1 MPSKFIHGCATL
13 LPSRVD
19 LIPFWLPQSMHFSS
33 TRPDYSLI
41 RVPVETDIHKPDT
54 GNVSINRPTP
64 ATSHTNTDSTT
75 TPETHS
81 PPALGHHYTEPVSEG
96 EEDEAM
102 AIALPMSENDAARVP
117 LAAALEAIA
126 WREQQHRE
134 QNVEIDKRR
143 TEGRLDV
150 NEGLPEDRQEA
161 HEDTQFLRRGPPK
174 PRENRKGTNTL
185 SIDPLAPSVEFDRR
199 FKKKLGRRGRGSRS
213 ISRNQSA
220 ERLEEEEDAAAPAE
234 TSNRN
239 QGGETIYTNAF
250 SAQAGK
256 RIAVPVR
263 VEPKVFFAQERTFLV
278 RLNWHCINSLLLMS
292 I

>member
-1 MPSKFIHGCATL
+1 M
-13 LPSRVD
+13 
-19 LIPFWLPQSMHFSS
+19 
-33 TRPDYSLI
+33 
-41 RVPVETDIHKPDT
+41 ETDIRKPDT
-54 GNVSINRPTP
+54 GNVTISRPTL

-75 TPETHS
+75 TPESHS
-81 PPALGHHYTEPVSEG
+81 PIALGNHYTEPVSEG

-102 AIALPMSENDAARVP
+102 AIALPMSENTAARVP

-126 WREQQHRE
+126 WREQQRRE
-134 QNVEIDKRR
+134 QEAEIVKQRN
-143 TEGRLDV
+143 EGRLLNR
-150 NEGLPEDRQEA
+150 NEGLPEGGQGT
-161 HEDTQFLRRGPPK
+161 HEVTPFRRRGSPK
-174 PRENRKGTNTL
+174 SQESSKGTKML

-199 FKKKLGRRGRGSRS
+199 FKKKLGRPGRGSRS
-213 ISRNQSA
+213 ISRDPSA
-220 ERLEEEEDAAAPAE
+220 ERRDEEAGAAFAE
-234 TSNRN
+234 ASSRN

-278 RLNWHCINSLLLMS
+278 RFNYQRTDSVSLMS